1 MPTPTNS
8 GQQFSRKDQKV
19 WVYVNWNENLPFK
32 GTAAM
37 AVYDADNRALGQ
49 SSPLKVSLRSGSLSA
64 STWEIPLSSLP
75 VGIYRVDVS
84 LGDEIVWRKF
94 FRMTD

>member
-1 MPTPTNS
+1 M
-8 GQQFSRKDQKV
+8 
-19 WVYVNWNENLPFK
+19 NWNENQSFK

-49 SSPLKVSLRSGSLSA
+49 SKPLKVSLHSGSLSA
-64 STWEIPLSSLP
+64 STWEIPLSSLSP
-75 VGIYRVDVS
+75 GIYRVDVS